1 MSSYN
6 DITGDKIQTRATNN
20 DEFNERWELAFGKK
34 ESLNLNK
41 IPKEDREK
49 ELEDI
54 KKVQIDLSKEVK
66 VKKVV
71 AKVEGNQSGITPVG
85 HRVLIKPDVVEHKTE
100 SGIIVHT
107 GQTEDR
113 ERLAQIRGVVVELG
127 NTAFA
132 DQPTPWCKV
141 GDRITFGKYSG
152 LIYKGEETIDGHEY
166 RIINDLDVVAIH
178 KEETK

>member
-1 MSSYN
+1 MLMSNRN
-6 DITGDKIQTRATNN
+6 DITGDKIITRHGN
-20 DEFNERWELAFGKK
+20 DSEEFNAKWNEIFSERK
-34 ESLNLNK
+34 LNTISNEERAKL
-41 IPKEDREK
+41 
-49 ELEDI
+49 LEDI

-152 LIYKGEETIDGHEY
+152 LIYKGEETLDGHEY

>member
-1 MSSYN
+1 MLM
-6 DITGDKIQTRATNN
+6 NN
-20 DEFNERWELAFGKK
+20 N
-34 ESLNLNK
+34 
-41 IPKEDREK
+41 
-49 ELEDI
+49 
-54 KKVQIDLSKEVK
+54 
-66 VKKVV
+66 
-71 AKVEGNQSGITPVG
+71 SGITPVG

-107 GQTEDR
+107 GLTEDR

-152 LIYKGEETIDGHEY
+152 LIYKGEETLDGDEY
-166 RIINDLDVVAIH
+166 RIIIGIVFAIVER
-178 KEETK
+178 KLNAKDID